1 VERRKSRERSIV
13 SCCIVFRERERE
25 RETERERESIRLVVR
40 SPGEREK
47 EMLKLK

>member
-1 VERRKSRERSIV
+1 MERRKSRERSIV
-13 SCCIVFRERERE
+13 SRCIVFRERER
-25 RETERERESIRLVVR
+25 ERERESIRLVVR

>member
-13 SCCIVFRERERE
+13 SRCIVFRERER
-25 RETERERESIRLVVR
+25 ERERESIRLVVR

>member
-1 VERRKSRERSIV
+1 MVEVERRKSRERSIV
-13 SCCIVFRERERE
+13 SRCIVF
-25 RETERERESIRLVVR
+25 RERESIRLVVR

>member
-1 VERRKSRERSIV
+1 VVEVERRKSRERSIV
-13 SCCIVFRERERE
+13 SRCIVFR
-25 RETERERESIRLVVR
+25 ERERESIRLVVR